1 MPLKGFTYPRE
12 LKKNPAKKTEFLRD
26 AVRSAV
32 VEERR
37 RIYREL
43 HDRVLQLLSSVR
55 LRAEVC
61 RRELM
66 DQSQQLE
73 KELET
78 IEKTT
83 DKAVTE
89 IRCLLADTEKQGE
102 LLAGTLE
109 RRLRQEL
116 AIFRARA
123 GLKLE
128 FDCHIKAQSL
138 PREVER
144 ELYFALREGL
154 INVIRHARAS
164 ELKLNLSQEGNTCT
178 AILQDNGSGFDLAAT
193 EGGSHYG
200 VRIMRERIENLG
212 GQFTVDT
219 APGQGTR
226 ISIVI
231 PLNKRKS

>member
-1 MPLKGFTYPRE
+1 MPLKSLTYPGT
-12 LKKNPAKKTEFLRD
+12 LKKKPPKKTEFQKD
-26 AVRSAV
+26 IMKAAVA
-32 VEERR
+32 EERR

-61 RRELM
+61 RHELL
-66 DQSQQLE
+66 DQSQTLE

-78 IEKTT
+78 IEETT
-83 DKAVTE
+83 EKAITE
-89 IRCLLADTEKQGE
+89 IRRLLANTERQSD
-102 LLAGTLE
+102 LRTGTLE
-109 RRLRQEL
+109 RRLREEL

-128 FDCHIKAQSL
+128 FECAIKAHSL
-138 PREVER
+138 PREIER

-178 AILQDNGSGFDLAAT
+178 AILQDNGSGFDLAVT
-193 EGGSHYG
+193 EGSSHYG

-212 GQFTVDT
+212 GQFTVET
-219 APGQGTR
+219 APGKGTR

-231 PLNKRKS
+231 PLNKKKS

>member
-1 MPLKGFTYPRE
+1 MPLKGLTYSGA
-12 LKKNPAKKTEFLRD
+12 LKKKSLKKTEFQKD
-26 AVRSAV
+26 ATKAAV

-43 HDRVLQLLSSVR
+43 HDRVLQLLSSVK

-66 DQSQQLE
+66 GRAQELE
-73 KELET
+73 KELES

-89 IRCLLADTEKQGE
+89 IRRLLADSEKQGE
-102 LLAGTLE
+102 LPAGTLE

-128 FDCHIKAQSL
+128 FDCDIKAHSL
-138 PREVER
+138 PREVEQ
-144 ELYFALREGL
+144 ELYFALREGI

-164 ELKLNLSQEGNTCT
+164 ALKLNLCQEGNTCT
-178 AILQDNGSGFDLAAT
+178 AVLQDNGSGFDLSAT
-193 EGGSHYG
+193 EGSSHYG
-200 VRIMRERIENLG
+200 LRIMRERVENLG
-212 GQFTVDT
+212 GQFSVDT
-219 APGQGTR
+219 APGKGTR

-231 PLNKRKS
+231 PLNKKKP

>member
-1 MPLKGFTYPRE
+1 MALKSLTYPVT
-12 LKKNPAKKTEFLRD
+12 LKKKSPKKAEFQKD
-26 AVRSAV
+26 ATKAAV
-32 VEERR
+32 LEERR

-61 RRELM
+61 RRELR
-66 DQSQQLE
+66 DQPQALE

-78 IEKTT
+78 IEETT
-83 DKAVTE
+83 EKAITE
-89 IRCLLADTEKQGE
+89 IRRLLADTERQAD
-102 LLAGTLE
+102 LVTGTLE
-109 RRLRQEL
+109 RRLREEL

-128 FDCHIKAQSL
+128 FECDIKAHTL
-138 PREVER
+138 PREIER

-178 AILQDNGSGFDLAAT
+178 AIVQDNGAGFDLAAT
-193 EGGSHYG
+193 EGSSHYG
-200 VRIMRERIENLG
+200 LRIMKERIENLG
-212 GQFTVDT
+212 GQFTIDT
-219 APGQGTR
+219 APGKGTR